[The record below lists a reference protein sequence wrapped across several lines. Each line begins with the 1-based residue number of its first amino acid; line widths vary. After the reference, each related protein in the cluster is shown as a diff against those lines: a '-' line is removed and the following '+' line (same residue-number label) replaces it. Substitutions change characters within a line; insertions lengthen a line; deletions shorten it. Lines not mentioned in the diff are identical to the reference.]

1 MSAHWIPDS
10 RRHAALASLEHY
22 RHDGWAA
29 LGGGVPLCQRKRNLM
44 SIRVW
49 GGLAADKRDKTRG
62 KQPQRDVFHR
72 LNYQENTIVLRTT

>member
-1 MSAHWIPDS
+1 
-10 RRHAALASLEHY
+10 
-22 RHDGWAA
+22 
-29 LGGGVPLCQRKRNLM
+29 M

-72 LNYQENTIVLRTT
+72 LNYQENTSFSEPHSSSEYRISLNTIVSRH